1 MTQKLAGK
9 IALVTGG
16 SVGIGLAAAKS
27 LVAEG
32 AHVFIT
38 GRRQQELDAAV
49 AEIGGQVTAIRGDA
63 GNLADLDQLMA
74 TIKDEKGHLDVFV
87 ANAGIYEVQ
96 PLTEVTEA
104 SFDKTF
110 NLNVRGLLFA
120 VQKAVP
126 ILSDGASLVLLG
138 SIGGSKGFAGFSVYD
153 ATKAAVRSFA
163 RTWAAELKDR
173 KIRVNVVS
181 PGPVATPG
189 FEVFANE
196 DLKQALIGM
205 IPLGRLAGA
214 DEIAKA
220 ITFLATDD
228 SSFITGIELFVDGG
242 LAQI

>member
-1 MTQKLAGK
+1 MTRKLEGK

-16 SVGIGLAAAKS
+16 SVGIGLAAARS

-38 GRRQQELDAAV
+38 GRRQEELDAAV
-49 AEIGGQVTAIRGDA
+49 KDIGSSATAVRGDA
-63 GNLADLDQLMA
+63 GNLADLDRLFD
-74 TIKDEKGHLDVFV
+74 TIKTQAGRLDVLV
-87 ANAGIYEVQ
+87 ANAGIYEIQ
-96 PLTEVTEA
+96 PLSEVTEA
-104 SFDKTF
+104 TFDKTF

-120 VQKAVP
+120 VQKALP
-126 ILSDGASLVLLG
+126 LLSDGSSIVLLG

-163 RTWAAELKDR
+163 RTWAAEFKDR

-189 FEVFANE
+189 FDVFAN
-196 DLKQALIGM
+196 DGLRAALLGM
-205 IPLGRLAGA
+205 IPLGRLGHV
-214 DEIAKA
+214 DDVAKA
-220 ITFLATDD
+220 ITYLATDD

-242 LAQI
+242 LAQV